1 MKLLVISCSSQRGG
15 LEEYVL
21 AIASA
26 ALERGWDVHAAC
38 PKAEGTAS
46 LIQDF
51 TTKEIS
57 YHSLEIDLPKSRRF
71 RLFSEHLP
79 EFAKVLLILLKIRP
93 TVVLLNLPWIDRCLG
108 SLAACGLLKMP
119 TVVVFHLV
127 ADQFPFTPAKLR
139 FYKWLRSRKQQ
150 WITVSEHSRK
160 SICDLFQAS
169 PQDVLCIYN
178 GIKAVDQSSDDDSE
192 QLRYQTR
199 QEIGVSDDRLVVLT
213 VGRLCAQKGYSDI
226 VPIVS
231 PIVNEFPN
239 VRFVWAGEGEQR
251 NELVDKIRSYGVE
264 ENVLFLGY
272 CSDVSKLLKSA
283 DLFLFPTYN
292 EGLPFA
298 LLEAMVYGLPV
309 VASDASSIPEIVEN
323 KVHGVLFPTGDRAK
337 LLEALRWA
345 LRNPEQMQQFAR
357 SAQSRIQLFSEDN
370 MTTQTLKVLYQL
382 SGVHADA

>member
-21 AIASA
+21 TIASA

-38 PKAEGTAS
+38 PKAPGTAS

-51 TTKEIS
+51 TTRRIS

-79 EFAKVLLILLKIRP
+79 EFAKVLAILLKIRP

-108 SLAACGLLKMP
+108 SLLACGLFKIP
-119 TVVVFHLV
+119 TAVVFHLV
-127 ADQFPFTPAKLR
+127 ADQFPFTPGKLR

-150 WITVSEHSRK
+150 WITVSEYSRE
-160 SICDLFQAS
+160 SICDLFQAP
-169 PQDVLCIYN
+169 PQDVQCIYN
-178 GIKAVDQSSDDDSE
+178 GIKAIDKSSGEDSE
-192 QLRYQTR
+192 QLRHQTR
-199 QEIGVSDDRLVVLT
+199 RAIGVSDDSLVVLT

-226 VPIVS
+226 IPIVS
-231 PIVNEFPN
+231 SIVNEFPS
-239 VRFVWAGEGEQR
+239 VKFVWAGDGEQR
-251 NELVDKIRSYGVE
+251 DELMDKVQNYGVE

-272 CSDVSKLLKSA
+272 RSDVSNLLKSS

-298 LLEAMVYGLPV
+298 LLEAITYSLPV

-323 KVHGVLFPTGDRAK
+323 GVHGVLFPTGDGAK
-337 LLEALRWA
+337 LLEALLWS
-345 LRNPEQMQQFAR
+345 LRNPQQMQQFAQNALLR
-357 SAQSRIQLFSEDN
+357 AQLFSEDN
-370 MTTQTLKVLYQL
+370 MVTQTLKALYQL
-382 SGVHADA
+382 GGVQSDG

>member
-1 MKLLVISCSSQRGG
+1 MKLLVVSCSSQRGG

-21 AIASA
+21 TIASA

-38 PKAEGTAS
+38 PRAEGTAS

-51 TTKEIS
+51 TTRGIP
-57 YHSLEIDLPKSRRF
+57 YHPLNIDLPKSRRF

-79 EFAKVLLILLKIRP
+79 EFAKVLVTLLKIRP

-108 SLAACGLLKMP
+108 SLVACGLLKMP

-127 ADQFPFTPAKLR
+127 TDQFPFTLGKLR
-139 FYKWLRSRKQQ
+139 FYQWLRSRKQQ
-150 WITVSEHSRK
+150 WITVSEHSRQ

-178 GIKAVDQSSDDDSE
+178 GIKSIDNSSDEDAE

-199 QEIGVSDDRLVVLT
+199 QEIGVSDDSLIVLT

-226 VPIVS
+226 IPIIS
-231 PIVNEFPN
+231 SIVNEFPN

-251 NELVDKIRSYGVE
+251 DELMDKVRNYGVD

-272 CSDVSKLLKSA
+272 RSDVSNLLKSS

-298 LLEAMVYGLPV
+298 LLEAMAYGLPV
-309 VASDASSIPEIVEN
+309 VASDASSIPEIVESG
-323 KVHGVLFPTGDRAK
+323 VHGVLFPTGNGAK

-345 LRNPEQMQQFAR
+345 LRNPEKMQQFSQNAR
-357 SAQSRIQLFSEDN
+357 SRTQIFSEDN
-370 MTTQTLKVLYQL
+370 MVTQTLKAICRLG
-382 SGVHADA
+382 GVHSDV